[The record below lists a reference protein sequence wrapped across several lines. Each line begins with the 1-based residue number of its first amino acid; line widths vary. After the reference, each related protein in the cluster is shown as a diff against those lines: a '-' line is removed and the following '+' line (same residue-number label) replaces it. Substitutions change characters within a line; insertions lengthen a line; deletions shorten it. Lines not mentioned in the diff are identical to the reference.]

1 MSDNSNLLDL
11 SAQISQIVFL
21 AYLTDLRFF
30 TIVWPKISEN
40 SYLRE
45 YRAQISQ
52 IVFLA

>member
-11 SAQISQIVFL
+11 SAQISQIVSL
-21 AYLTDLRFF
+21 AYLTVLRFF
-30 TIVWPKISEN
+30 TIVSPKISEN